1 MITLE
6 GVDPTMIANNLT
18 PSEPVH
24 PGEILK
30 DEIAYRGISTTRL
43 AEQMGIST
51 NTLNDLLN
59 ARQAITTRYA
69 LLFEAALGID
79 AKPLLKMQT
88 DYDMHVAKSD
98 KNFLERLA
106 NIRKLAAAL

>member
-18 PSEPVH
+18 PSETVH

-51 NTLNDLLN
+51 NTLNDLLD

-79 AKPLLKMQT
+79 AAPLLKIQT
-88 DYDMHVAKSD
+88 DYDIHVAKSD